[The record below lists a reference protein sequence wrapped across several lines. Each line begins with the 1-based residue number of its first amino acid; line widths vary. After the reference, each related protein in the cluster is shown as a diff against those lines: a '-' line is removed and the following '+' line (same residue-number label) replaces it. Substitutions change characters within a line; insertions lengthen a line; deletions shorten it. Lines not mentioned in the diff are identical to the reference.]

1 VYRGDPEM
9 TDSTAAASRWLSH
22 NLSDE
27 LLAVATPAQP
37 WVASPRRWGSYDT
50 RRKLSR
56 VLSDICAILD
66 GCPLEGSHTRCDR
79 PKKGADMEDEQE
91 EVERVRDWVG
101 RLEGFASALDDIDG
115 ETPSEFCENACYAW
129 QSALMV
135 DPPPR
140 TSPAMAIGLT
150 ALNALLQVLSAVMM
164 DWADTPDVRD
174 RFTRESA
181 QQRSEEAL
189 ESVVSEGH
197 RWLAKG
203 LPSSDEVQR
212 QISAVIAA
220 VGKAKDTAESKN
232 AELDAQ
238 DAEAEA
244 DRYGAILLYRD
255 PGVSDAPIF
264 TKVCS
269 FTEDE
274 NTRYVK
280 AYDHLRRMLDSELLQ
295 HVSYENE
302 RLCDVLIGVLGELG
316 SQRVSLTN
324 HAAMDE
330 WKRKLRSALI
340 SFTAALQI
348 HEYQTIRSAR
358 RTLGLD
364 RTQVDAVKQ
373 LFADLKRESF
383 DYRWLEALRDALQHG
398 DINAFKWEFSVS
410 MRAEP
415 QVTITMD
422 RAFMLEDFLTD
433 NRTKPWLKRRELE
446 ELDSDPNV
454 LDMIKAVQ
462 PRMGPLQEKLDK
474 VLYPN
479 TAEDAAT
486 VRELIARYEGR
497 RGAYYLQTGPGF
509 TRRRLAPPQ
518 MPLEPRV
525 LGFADTYEPDGIADD
540 ADTPG
545 DGDVGDAAAS

>member
-1 VYRGDPEM
+1 
-9 TDSTAAASRWLSH
+9 
-22 NLSDE
+22 
-27 LLAVATPAQP
+27 
-37 WVASPRRWGSYDT
+37 
-50 RRKLSR
+50 
-56 VLSDICAILD
+56 
-66 GCPLEGSHTRCDR
+66 
-79 PKKGADMEDEQE
+79 MEDEQE

-129 QSALMV
+129 QSAVMI

-140 TSPAMAIGLT
+140 TSPAMAIALEG
-150 ALNALLQVLSAVMM
+150 LNALLQVMVAVAM

-174 RFTRESA
+174 RFTRDSA
-181 QQRSEEAL
+181 QDRSKDAL
-189 ESVVSEGH
+189 DRVVAEGH
-197 RWLAKG
+197 RWLDEG
-203 LPSSDEVQR
+203 LPPSDDVKQR
-212 QISAVIAA
+212 ISAVVAA
-220 VGKAKDTAESKN
+220 VAEAKDTIESKN
-232 AELDAQ
+232 AELDTQ

-244 DRYGAILLYRD
+244 DQYGAILLYRD
-255 PGVSDAPIF
+255 HRVSDAPIF

-269 FTEDE
+269 FTEEE

-280 AYDHLRRMLDSELLQ
+280 AYDRLRRMLDSELLQ
-295 HVSYENE
+295 HIQYESD
-302 RLCDVLIGVLGELG
+302 RLMAVLIGVLRELG
-316 SQRVSLTN
+316 SQQLSLTN
-324 HAAMDE
+324 YAAMDE

-358 RTLGLD
+358 RTLGLG
-364 RTQVDAVKQ
+364 REQVDAIKQ

-398 DINAFKWEFSVS
+398 DINAFRWSFNVS
-410 MRAEP
+410 MRSDPE
-415 QVTITMD
+415 VIITMD
-422 RAFMLEDFLTD
+422 RAYMLDDFLTD

-462 PRMGPLQEKLDK
+462 PLMGPLQERLDK

-479 TAEDAAT
+479 TAQDAAT
-486 VRELIARYEGR
+486 VRELIGRFEGR
-497 RGAYYLQTGPGF
+497 QGAYYLQTGPGF

-525 LGFADTYEPDGIADD
+525 LGFADTYQADD
-540 ADTPG
+540 EEGGHEDCDAG
-545 DGDVGDAAAS
+545 NAAAS